1 MRNCLR
7 SDAFYIKI
15 EKYLVRGLSRRGIF
29 QTDKVRE
36 AARLPTEKG
45 RPMAFDPKK
54 FRRRS
59 LAALTLALSA
69 TLTLSALAA
78 CAPAADD
85 TTDEEEETTTSQTD
99 TQKIRNGN
107 FEFYSEMDV
116 EDNKEKL
123 DLINSPTSW
132 SFTSGSPTSDAASG
146 IIDTADWNYLSA
158 QGREL
163 TSVEDA
169 VAHWNDDNVTA
180 YDRLKFLQDFED
192 EIDDLDSDSEAAK
205 LFDEYTYSIDFDDV
219 EKLGEISEAPTPRPG
234 AAEDETSVLMIHN
247 ERTSDSVLG
256 TGQYYTSSTSISLS
270 AGTSA
275 KVSVWVRTNDLAH
288 YYSENEDTAVKG
300 NAGAYIRINQTVGG
314 TSLDPVY
321 LENISTDGEW
331 KEYTVYVRA
340 NSFASS
346 TFTVVLGLGQGSSDY
361 RLEYVNGYAFF
372 DDVTCEVLTS
382 SAFDDATA
390 SAFCNIDSDDSDKRF
405 EGNLFSS
412 VKIDLDADLGSADEL
427 DIAEGPAAI
436 TVDPDGGKSNV
447 VYNGTYPDDYAQ
459 VTTAAALNTAAAGN
473 SYLKNIYD
481 TDFSGGFPFDG
492 AADGM
497 KVIMLMSVSGAPYTA
512 SSEVYTLGAHT
523 HMMLSFWVKT
533 SKIGGTGASATL
545 VDGENRT
552 QIAAFDSTTV
562 ATVDIDDET
571 KDIYN
576 GWVQC
581 FFFVSNETDSAKD
594 FRVEFSYGPTDVASA
609 EQTAYDDGYAAFTN
623 FEVLNDVN
631 AKYLD
636 YASTGTYAQKVSLTG
651 AVDNDSAFDTAG
663 INTSKDIRETLAP
676 TANFTAVPN
685 ASKSIVTGGVDN
697 VVPEGLEFGLL
708 NAKYADTYRS
718 AATAWSGALTDV
730 ANANAFTDATL
741 SAGELWWAKIFG
753 DYNADGSKASSRVAN
768 QPLVVL
774 NTSDAEM
781 NAYGFL
787 SDTMTVAADSYQRIS
802 MRVKLSAG
810 ATATI
815 YLIDTSD
822 VKQGYNN
829 PLTPTL
835 PAVTFWYDDNGN
847 IVKGDPTS
855 KDFNA
860 RTDVLFYRA
869 GNGLFTK
876 AGGDESVYYAN
887 LKNYTSDDARNLVAV
902 DADGNTT
909 IAFYYNEAD
918 GKYYAYRTEVSR
930 GEYRYEQEVLDIFD
944 SLTPEQR
951 GDSDY
956 VRYNNFGRDMNS
968 FASVITLTGTAANAG
983 KWMDVTFYVHTG
995 NTAKDY
1001 RLEVWA
1007 GSRDYTVAEDGTV
1020 TPSGAK
1026 IPANSY
1032 LFFDAYTST
1041 DASENYD
1048 ALLDE
1053 TVDDLKELHNVATDE
1068 NLPAAYALYYTYT
1081 FYDAKDYLR
1090 YDETTDED
1098 KLGDP
1103 YGSYAQSAYSEGIAW
1118 LKSETAEGTALF
1130 LDYSTTD
1137 VTVDA
1142 DDLTADDEDTHDH
1155 SHDTASETNVW
1166 LIVSSGVLA
1175 FALVFAVIAIIV
1187 RRVHKNVSKH
1197 TKIKPAKDMR
1207 IRPKKAEKAE
1217 QPAPAETEAPKDDND
1232 PYNE

>member
-1 MRNCLR
+1 M
-7 SDAFYIKI
+7 
-15 EKYLVRGLSRRGIF
+15 
-29 QTDKVRE
+29 
-36 AARLPTEKG
+36 
-45 RPMAFDPKK
+45 
-54 FRRRS
+54 
-59 LAALTLALSA
+59 
-69 TLTLSALAA
+69 
-78 CAPAADD
+78 
-85 TTDEEEETTTSQTD
+85 
-99 TQKIRNGN
+99 
-107 FEFYSEMDV
+107 
-116 EDNKEKL
+116 
-123 DLINSPTSW
+123 
-132 SFTSGSPTSDAASG
+132 
-146 IIDTADWNYLSA
+146 
-158 QGREL
+158 
-163 TSVEDA
+163 
-169 VAHWNDDNVTA
+169 
-180 YDRLKFLQDFED
+180 
-192 EIDDLDSDSEAAK
+192 
-205 LFDEYTYSIDFDDV
+205 
-219 EKLGEISEAPTPRPG
+219 
-234 AAEDETSVLMIHN
+234 
-247 ERTSDSVLG
+247 
-256 TGQYYTSSTSISLS
+256 
-270 AGTSA
+270 
-275 KVSVWVRTNDLAH
+275 
-288 YYSENEDTAVKG
+288 
-300 NAGAYIRINQTVGG
+300 
-314 TSLDPVY
+314 
-321 LENISTDGEW
+321 
-331 KEYTVYVRA
+331 
-340 NSFASS
+340 
-346 TFTVVLGLGQGSSDY
+346 VLGLGQGSSDY

-835 PAVTFWYDDNGN
+835 PPSPSGTTTTATSSRVTRPRRTSTPA
-847 IVKGDPTS
+847 PTFCS
-855 KDFNA
+855 TA
-860 RTDVLFYRA
+860 PETASSPRRAAMSRSTTQTSRITPPTTHATSSPWMRTAIRRSPSTIMKPTA
-869 GNGLFTK
+869 
-876 AGGDESVYYAN
+876 S
-887 LKNYTSDDARNLVAV
+887 
-902 DADGNTT
+902 TT
-909 IAFYYNEAD
+909 PTAPRSA
-918 GKYYAYRTEVSR
+918 
-930 GEYRYEQEVLDIFD
+930 
-944 SLTPEQR
+944 
-951 GDSDY
+951 
-956 VRYNNFGRDMNS
+956 
-968 FASVITLTGTAANAG
+968 AAN
-983 KWMDVTFYVHTG
+983 
-995 NTAKDY
+995 TATNRKCSTSSI
-1001 RLEVWA
+1001 R
-1007 GSRDYTVAEDGTV
+1007 SRPNSA
-1020 TPSGAK
+1020 A
-1026 IPANSY
+1026 IPT
-1032 LFFDAYTST
+1032 TS
-1041 DASENYD
+1041 
-1048 ALLDE
+1048 
-1053 TVDDLKELHNVATDE
+1053 AT
-1068 NLPAAYALYYTYT
+1068 
-1081 FYDAKDYLR
+1081 
-1090 YDETTDED
+1090 TT
-1098 KLGDP
+1098 
-1103 YGSYAQSAYSEGIAW
+1103 S
-1118 LKSETAEGTALF
+1118 
-1130 LDYSTTD
+1130 
-1137 VTVDA
+1137 
-1142 DDLTADDEDTHDH
+1142 
-1155 SHDTASETNVW
+1155 
-1166 LIVSSGVLA
+1166 
-1175 FALVFAVIAIIV
+1175 
-1187 RRVHKNVSKH
+1187 
-1197 TKIKPAKDMR
+1197 
-1207 IRPKKAEKAE
+1207 
-1217 QPAPAETEAPKDDND
+1217 AET
-1232 PYNE
+1232 